1 MHIPVTVHEPFG
13 YYPGRSPRS
22 LAMHTHTHTHTH
34 AHTHTHTHTSVRLL
48 RPKQMQSCNL
58 CTCFPR
64 QHFLL
69 GTNHTGPFC
78 PYAPTPP
85 RFFGTYSMM
94 AAKSAANGARNLRH
108 SDRSVRMELTKGPL
122 SAKCIHTHTHT
133 RTYIRRRRLGP
144 DPKARWPAR
153 CTLQP
158 SQTSFRSTAVVRASV
173 GPWQGNV
180 NPSSHAQPAS
190 LL

>member
-22 LAMHTHTHTHTH
+22 LAMHTH

-133 RTYIRRRRLGP
+133 HIHTTTTTWPRSQSPMAGTVHITTLTDHVSLYGCRAGIRRPL
-144 DPKARWPAR
+144 ARQ
-153 CTLQP
+153 CQ
-158 SQTSFRSTAVVRASV
+158 SI
-173 GPWQGNV
+173 
-180 NPSSHAQPAS
+180 
-190 LL
+190 